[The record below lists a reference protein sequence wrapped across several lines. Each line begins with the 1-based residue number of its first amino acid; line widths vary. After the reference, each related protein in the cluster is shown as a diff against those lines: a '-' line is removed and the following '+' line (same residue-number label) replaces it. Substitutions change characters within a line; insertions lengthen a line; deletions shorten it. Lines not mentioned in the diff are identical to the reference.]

1 MLLLVVI
8 YLAFIG
14 LGIPDSLFGTAWPII
29 YREYGLP
36 VSLAGAVTM
45 FSCACSAVSSL
56 MSSRVISRFG
66 TARCAAVST
75 GLTAIGLLGYSLT
88 QNVVMIFAC
97 CIPLGFGAG
106 AIDAALNN
114 YVALHFGASQ
124 MSFLH
129 CCYGVGVTISP
140 FIMSLTLKD
149 GNWRGG
155 YRAAFFIQAV
165 ITAAVFLSLPLWHEK
180 RGRVKSDKSQSNE
193 KAAEICENGANQ
205 SNEQAAEICE
215 NGANQSNQVE
225 VDLCDTG
232 TNQSNRIITE
242 QCETG
247 STESNQDE
255 AAADSTVETAA
266 NARSEGRAK
275 LKKPR
280 LHGLVYVCF
289 VFMLACA
296 IEVIVGG
303 WGSTYLVDALGQNAD
318 DAALVITFYYAGMA
332 LGRFVSGL
340 LAQIWSSRRII
351 KVGCTIIAV
360 AIVVLLLPLGDAAIL
375 TSSVAMFLI
384 GFGNGPVYPNL
395 VHMTP
400 QSFGSANSQR
410 AMGAQMA
417 SAYVG
422 TMLFQPCFGLLAQL
436 LGAGIFPLCIAVLF
450 AMMIVFL
457 ALYLFSASKNK
468 AI

>member
-165 ITAAVFLSLPLWHEK
+165 ITAAVFISLPLWHEK
-180 RGRVKSDKSQSNE
+180 RGRAKSDK
-193 KAAEICENGANQ
+193 KQ
-205 SNEQAAEICE
+205 SNEQAAEIYE
-215 NGANQSNQVE
+215 TVATESSQSE
-225 VDLCDTG
+225 AE
-232 TNQSNRIITE
+232 I
-242 QCETG
+242 CETG
-247 STESNQDE
+247 ATESNQSE

-266 NARSEGRAK
+266 DARAKGRAK
-275 LKKPR
+275 PKKPR
-280 LHGLVYVCF
+280 LYGLVYVCF

-422 TMLFQPCFGLLAQL
+422 TMLFQPCFGLLTQL
-436 LGAGIFPLCIAVLF
+436 LGAGIFPLCITILF
-450 AMMIVFL
+450 AAMIVFL

>member
-180 RGRVKSDKSQSNE
+180 RGRAKSDK
-193 KAAEICENGANQ
+193 KQ

-215 NGANQSNQVE
+215 
-225 VDLCDTG
+225 TG
-232 TNQSNRIITE
+232 T
-242 QCETG
+242 
-247 STESNQDE
+247 TESNQSEAEICETVANQSSQSE
-255 AAADSTVETAA
+255 AAADSTVETSADARA
-266 NARSEGRAK
+266 NGRAK
-275 LKKPR
+275 HKKPR

-318 DAALVITFYYAGMA
+318 AAALVITFYYAGMA

-351 KVGCTIIAV
+351 KVGCTIIAF
-360 AIVVLLLPLGDAAIL
+360 AIVILLLPLGDAAIL

-422 TMLFQPCFGLLAQL
+422 TMLFQPCFGLLTQL
-436 LGAGIFPLCIAVLF
+436 LGAGIFPLCITILF
-450 AMMIVFL
+450 AAMIVFL

>member
-149 GNWRGG
+149 GDWRGG

-165 ITAAVFLSLPLWHEK
+165 ITAAVFISLPLWHEK
-180 RGRVKSDKSQSNE
+180 RGRAKSDK
-193 KAAEICENGANQ
+193 KQ

-215 NGANQSNQVE
+215 
-225 VDLCDTG
+225 TG
-232 TNQSNRIITE
+232 T
-242 QCETG
+242 
-247 STESNQDE
+247 TESNQSEAEICETVANQSSQSE
-255 AAADSTVETAA
+255 AAADSTVETSADARA
-266 NARSEGRAK
+266 NGRAK
-275 LKKPR
+275 HKKPR

-318 DAALVITFYYAGMA
+318 AAALVITFYYAGMA

-351 KVGCTIIAV
+351 KVGCTIIAF
-360 AIVVLLLPLGDAAIL
+360 AIVILLLPLGDAAIL

-436 LGAGIFPLCIAVLF
+436 FGAGIFPLCITILF
-450 AMMIVFL
+450 AAMIVFL
-457 ALYLFSASKNK
+457 ALYLISAGKNK
-468 AI
+468 TI

>member
-140 FIMSLTLKD
+140 FIMSLTLKH
-149 GNWRGG
+149 GHWGGG
-155 YRAAFFIQAV
+155 YRSVFFIQAV
-165 ITAAVFLSLPLWHEK
+165 ITAAVFISLPLWHEK
-180 RGRVKSDKSQSNE
+180 RGRAKSDK
-193 KAAEICENGANQ
+193 KQ

-215 NGANQSNQVE
+215 TGATESSQSEAEICETVANQSS
-225 VDLCDTG
+225 
-232 TNQSNRIITE
+232 QS
-242 QCETG
+242 
-247 STESNQDE
+247 E

-266 NARSEGRAK
+266 NARANGRAK
-275 LKKPR
+275 PKKPR

-318 DAALVITFYYAGMA
+318 AAALVVTFYYAGMA

>member
-29 YREYGLP
+29 YREFGLP

-180 RGRVKSDKSQSNE
+180 RGRAKSDK
-193 KAAEICENGANQ
+193 KQ

-215 NGANQSNQVE
+215 
-225 VDLCDTG
+225 TG
-232 TNQSNRIITE
+232 T
-242 QCETG
+242 
-247 STESNQDE
+247 TESNQSEAEICETVANQSSQNE

-266 NARSEGRAK
+266 NARAKGRAK
-275 LKKPR
+275 PKKPR

-436 LGAGIFPLCIAVLF
+436 LGAGIFPLCITILF
-450 AMMIVFL
+450 AAMIVFL
-457 ALYLFSASKNK
+457 TLYLISASKNK

>member
-1 MLLLVVI
+1 
-8 YLAFIG
+8 
-14 LGIPDSLFGTAWPII
+14 
-29 YREYGLP
+29 
-36 VSLAGAVTM
+36 
-45 FSCACSAVSSL
+45 
-56 MSSRVISRFG
+56 
-66 TARCAAVST
+66 
-75 GLTAIGLLGYSLT
+75 
-88 QNVVMIFAC
+88 
-97 CIPLGFGAG
+97 
-106 AIDAALNN
+106 
-114 YVALHFGASQ
+114 
-124 MSFLH
+124 
-129 CCYGVGVTISP
+129 
-140 FIMSLTLKD
+140 MSLTLKD

-155 YRAAFFIQAV
+155 YRAAFFIQAA
-165 ITAAVFLSLPLWHEK
+165 ITAAVFLSLPLWQEK
-180 RGRVKSDKSQSNE
+180 RNRTRASGTEDKTE
-193 KAAEICENGANQ
+193 AAERESGQIESDRTEA
-205 SNEQAAEICE
+205 
-215 NGANQSNQVE
+215 VE
-225 VDLCDTG
+225 PSSD
-232 TNQSNRIITE
+232 I
-242 QCETG
+242 
-247 STESNQDE
+247 ST
-255 AAADSTVETAA
+255 AADSAGVTTC
-266 NARSEGRAK
+266 
-275 LKKPR
+275 KKPR

>member
-149 GNWRGG
+149 GDWRGG

-180 RGRVKSDKSQSNE
+180 RGRAKSDKR
-193 KAAEICENGANQ
+193 Q
-205 SNEQAAEICE
+205 SNEQAAEICIIGATE
-215 NGANQSNQVE
+215 SSQSEAEICETVANQS
-225 VDLCDTG
+225 G
-232 TNQSNRIITE
+232 QS
-242 QCETG
+242 
-247 STESNQDE
+247 E

-266 NARSEGRAK
+266 NARSVGRAK

-400 QSFGSANSQR
+400 QSFGDANSQR

-422 TMLFQPCFGLLAQL
+422 TMLFQPCFGLLTQL

>member
-149 GNWRGG
+149 GDWRGG

-165 ITAAVFLSLPLWHEK
+165 ITAAVFISLPLWHEK
-180 RGRVKSDKSQSNE
+180 RGRAKSDK
-193 KAAEICENGANQ
+193 KQ

-215 NGANQSNQVE
+215 IGANQSS
-225 VDLCDTG
+225 
-232 TNQSNRIITE
+232 QS
-242 QCETG
+242 
-247 STESNQDE
+247 E

-266 NARSEGRAK
+266 NARSVGRAK
-275 LKKPR
+275 PKKPR

-436 LGAGIFPLCIAVLF
+436 LGAGIFPLCITILF
-450 AMMIVFL
+450 AAMIVFL
-457 ALYLFSASKNK
+457 ALYLISAGKNK
-468 AI
+468 TI

>member
-149 GNWRGG
+149 GDWRGG

-165 ITAAVFLSLPLWHEK
+165 ITAAVFISLPLWHEK
-180 RGRVKSDKSQSNE
+180 RGRAKSDK
-193 KAAEICENGANQ
+193 KQ
-205 SNEQAAEICE
+205 SNEQAAEIYE
-215 NGANQSNQVE
+215 TVANQS
-225 VDLCDTG
+225 G
-232 TNQSNRIITE
+232 QS
-242 QCETG
+242 
-247 STESNQDE
+247 E

-266 NARSEGRAK
+266 DARAKGRAK
-275 LKKPR
+275 PKKPR

-318 DAALVITFYYAGMA
+318 AAALVVTFYYAGMA

-340 LAQIWSSRRII
+340 LARVWSSRRII

-360 AIVVLLLPLGDAAIL
+360 AIVILILPLGDAAIL

-400 QSFGSANSQR
+400 QSFGDANSQR

-417 SAYVG
+417 SAYIG

-436 LGAGIFPLCIAVLF
+436 LGAGIFPLCITILF
-450 AMMIVFL
+450 AAMIVFL
-457 ALYLFSASKNK
+457 ALYLISAGKNK
-468 AI
+468 TI

>member
-180 RGRVKSDKSQSNE
+180 RGRAKSDK
-193 KAAEICENGANQ
+193 KQ

-215 NGANQSNQVE
+215 TGVNQSNQSEAEICETVA
-225 VDLCDTG
+225 
-232 TNQSNRIITE
+232 NQSS
-242 QCETG
+242 Q
-247 STESNQDE
+247 SE

-266 NARSEGRAK
+266 NARAKGRAK
-275 LKKPR
+275 PKKPR

-360 AIVVLLLPLGDAAIL
+360 AIVILLLPLGDAAIL

-436 LGAGIFPLCIAVLF
+436 FGAGIFPLCIAVLF

>member
-29 YREYGLP
+29 YREFGLP

-56 MSSRVISRFG
+56 MSSRVISSFG

-205 SNEQAAEICE
+205 SNEPAVEICE
-215 NGANQSNQVE
+215 NGANQS
-225 VDLCDTG
+225 G
-232 TNQSNRIITE
+232 QS
-242 QCETG
+242 
-247 STESNQDE
+247 E

-266 NARSEGRAK
+266 DARANGRAK
-275 LKKPR
+275 PKKPR

-436 LGAGIFPLCIAVLF
+436 LGAEIFPMCIAVLF

>member
-180 RGRVKSDKSQSNE
+180 RGRAKSDK
-193 KAAEICENGANQ
+193 KQ

-215 NGANQSNQVE
+215 TGATESSQSEAEICETVANQSS
-225 VDLCDTG
+225 
-232 TNQSNRIITE
+232 QS
-242 QCETG
+242 
-247 STESNQDE
+247 E

-266 NARSEGRAK
+266 DARSVGRAK

-318 DAALVITFYYAGMA
+318 DAALVVTFYYAGMA

-351 KVGCTIIAV
+351 KVGCTIIAF
-360 AIVVLLLPLGDAAIL
+360 AIVILLLPLGDAAIL
-375 TSSVAMFLI
+375 TSSVAMFLV

-436 LGAGIFPLCIAVLF
+436 FGAGIFPLCIAVLF

>member
-149 GNWRGG
+149 GDWRGG

-165 ITAAVFLSLPLWHEK
+165 ITAAVFISLPLWHEK
-180 RGRVKSDKSQSNE
+180 RGRAKSGK
-193 KAAEICENGANQ
+193 KQ

-215 NGANQSNQVE
+215 TGATESSQSEAEICETVANQSS
-225 VDLCDTG
+225 
-232 TNQSNRIITE
+232 QS
-242 QCETG
+242 
-247 STESNQDE
+247 E

-266 NARSEGRAK
+266 DARSEGRAK
-275 LKKPR
+275 PKKPR

-422 TMLFQPCFGLLAQL
+422 TMLFQPCFGLLTQL

>member
-149 GNWRGG
+149 GDWRGG

-180 RGRVKSDKSQSNE
+180 RGRAKSGK
-193 KAAEICENGANQ
+193 KQ

-215 NGANQSNQVE
+215 IGANQSS
-225 VDLCDTG
+225 
-232 TNQSNRIITE
+232 QS
-242 QCETG
+242 
-247 STESNQDE
+247 E
-255 AAADSTVETAA
+255 AAADSTVETSAD
-266 NARSEGRAK
+266 ARSEGRAK

-318 DAALVITFYYAGMA
+318 DAALVVTFYYAGMA

-400 QSFGSANSQR
+400 QSFGDANSQR

-417 SAYVG
+417 SAYIG

>member
-149 GNWRGG
+149 GDWRGG

-165 ITAAVFLSLPLWHEK
+165 ITVAVFLSLPLWHEK
-180 RGRVKSDKSQSNE
+180 RGRAKSDK
-193 KAAEICENGANQ
+193 KQ
-205 SNEQAAEICE
+205 SNEQAAE
-215 NGANQSNQVE
+215 
-225 VDLCDTG
+225 TY
-232 TNQSNRIITE
+232 
-242 QCETG
+242 ETG
-247 STESNQDE
+247 ATESNQSE
-255 AAADSTVETAA
+255 AAADSTVETVAD
-266 NARSEGRAK
+266 ARAEGRAK
-275 LKKPR
+275 PKKPR

-318 DAALVITFYYAGMA
+318 DAALVVTFYYAGMA

-436 LGAGIFPLCIAVLF
+436 FGAGIFPLCIAVLF

>member
-155 YRAAFFIQAV
+155 YRAAFFIQAA
-165 ITAAVFLSLPLWHEK
+165 ITAAVFLSLPLWQEK
-180 RGRVKSDKSQSNE
+180 RNRTRASGTEDKTE
-193 KAAEICENGANQ
+193 AAERESGQIESDRTEA
-205 SNEQAAEICE
+205 
-215 NGANQSNQVE
+215 VE
-225 VDLCDTG
+225 PSSD
-232 TNQSNRIITE
+232 I
-242 QCETG
+242 
-247 STESNQDE
+247 ST
-255 AAADSTVETAA
+255 AADSAGVTE
-266 NARSEGRAK
+266 R
-275 LKKPR
+275 KKPR

-351 KVGCTIIAV
+351 KVGCTIIAF
-360 AIVVLLLPLGDAAIL
+360 AIVILLLPLGDAAIL

-436 LGAGIFPLCIAVLF
+436 FGAEIFPLCIAVLF

>member
-180 RGRVKSDKSQSNE
+180 RGRAKSGK
-193 KAAEICENGANQ
+193 KQ

-215 NGANQSNQVE
+215 TGA
-225 VDLCDTG
+225 
-232 TNQSNRIITE
+232 
-242 QCETG
+242 
-247 STESNQDE
+247 TESSQSE

-266 NARSEGRAK
+266 DARANGRAK
-275 LKKPR
+275 PKKPR

-417 SAYVG
+417 SAYIG

-436 LGAGIFPLCIAVLF
+436 LGAGIFPLCITILF
-450 AMMIVFL
+450 AAMIVFL
-457 ALYLFSASKNK
+457 ALYLISAGKNK
-468 AI
+468 TI

>member
-149 GNWRGG
+149 GDWRGG

-165 ITAAVFLSLPLWHEK
+165 ITAAVFISLPLWHEK
-180 RGRVKSDKSQSNE
+180 RGRAKSDK
-193 KAAEICENGANQ
+193 KQ
-205 SNEQAAEICE
+205 SNEQAAEIYETGATESSQSEAEICE
-215 NGANQSNQVE
+215 TVANQSS
-225 VDLCDTG
+225 
-232 TNQSNRIITE
+232 QS
-242 QCETG
+242 
-247 STESNQDE
+247 E

-266 NARSEGRAK
+266 NARAK
-275 LKKPR
+275 GHAKPKKPR

-340 LAQIWSSRRII
+340 LARVWSSRRII
-351 KVGCTIIAV
+351 KVGCTIVAV

-375 TSSVAMFLI
+375 TSSIAMFLI

-436 LGAGIFPLCIAVLF
+436 LGAGIFPICIAVLF

-457 ALYLFSASKNK
+457 ALYLISAGKNK
-468 AI
+468 TI

>member
-29 YREYGLP
+29 YREFGLP

-149 GNWRGG
+149 GDWRGG

-165 ITAAVFLSLPLWHEK
+165 ITAAVFISLPLWHEK
-180 RGRVKSDKSQSNE
+180 RGRAKSDK
-193 KAAEICENGANQ
+193 KQ
-205 SNEQAAEICE
+205 SNEQAAEIYETVATESSHSEAEICE
-215 NGANQSNQVE
+215 TVANQS
-225 VDLCDTG
+225 G
-232 TNQSNRIITE
+232 QS
-242 QCETG
+242 
-247 STESNQDE
+247 E

-266 NARSEGRAK
+266 DARANGRAK
-275 LKKPR
+275 PKKPR

-318 DAALVITFYYAGMA
+318 DAALVVTFYYAGMA

-360 AIVVLLLPLGDAAIL
+360 AIVILLLPLGDAAIL

-436 LGAGIFPLCIAVLF
+436 LGVGIFPLCITILF
-450 AMMIVFL
+450 AAMIVFL
-457 ALYLFSASKNK
+457 VLYLISAGKNK
-468 AI
+468 TI

>member
-29 YREYGLP
+29 YREFGLP

-149 GNWRGG
+149 GDWRGG

-180 RGRVKSDKSQSNE
+180 RGRAKSDKR
-193 KAAEICENGANQ
+193 Q
-205 SNEQAAEICE
+205 SNEQAAEICIIGATE
-215 NGANQSNQVE
+215 SSQSEAEICETVANQS
-225 VDLCDTG
+225 G
-232 TNQSNRIITE
+232 QS
-242 QCETG
+242 
-247 STESNQDE
+247 E

-266 NARSEGRAK
+266 DARANGRAK
-275 LKKPR
+275 PKKPR

-436 LGAGIFPLCIAVLF
+436 FGAEIFPLCIAVLF